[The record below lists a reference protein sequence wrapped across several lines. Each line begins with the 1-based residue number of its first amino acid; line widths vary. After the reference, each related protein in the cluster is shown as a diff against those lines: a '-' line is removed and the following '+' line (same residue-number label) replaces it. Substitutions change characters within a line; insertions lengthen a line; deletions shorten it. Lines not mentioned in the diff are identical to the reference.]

1 MDFHPLYIVE
11 TAPQI
16 TLLKKA
22 SLYITHGGLTGVRE
36 ALLLGVPMLFTRDRK
51 YSNQIVKMNA
61 GETLNIIDADSET
74 LLQKVLLIINDE
86 SYQKNAAK
94 LGKQLNNVSFY
105 EDAANCIIN
114 YVSNK

>member
-1 MDFHPLYIVE
+1 
-11 TAPQI
+11 
-16 TLLKKA
+16 
-22 SLYITHGGLTGVRE
+22 
-36 ALLLGVPMLFTRDRK
+36 
-51 YSNQIVKMNA
+51 MNA